1 MPPSTLLLSLQGTTQ
16 GGLTPSETTE
26 TIVDVFIA
34 EAGGVDNPNK
44 DDDKFE
50 TSINMVKGT
59 YRSAGER
66 EQGEDD
72 LLATSLA
79 EDRNCLAF
87 GCMLWF

>member
-1 MPPSTLLLSLQGTTQ
+1 MKVKQ
-16 GGLTPSETTE
+16 ETR
-26 TIVDVFIA
+26 VDSFIDYVG
-34 EAGGVDNPNK
+34 EVDNPNK
-44 DDDKFE
+44 EHDKMD
-50 TSINMVKGT
+50 TTISIVKGT

-79 EDRNCLAF
+79 EVRQCLAF

>member
-1 MPPSTLLLSLQGTTQ
+1 M
-16 GGLTPSETTE
+16 
-26 TIVDVFIA
+26 FISV
-34 EAGGVDNPNK
+34 AGGVDNPNK
-44 DDDKFE
+44 DDDKFD
-50 TSINMVKGT
+50 TSIAMVKGT

-79 EDRNCLAF
+79 EDRHCLAF